1 MEASELEA
9 EEVFPFD
16 INPLYEGERIR
27 KEDLFVEL
35 CGQSKPGFELVLYEP
50 DPETIKDG
58 EVTPIGP
65 DLTEME
71 EGGTY
76 AYAMIYK
83 VHGKQIDKD
92 LEAVRER
99 KNHEYQGYM
108 MEINNE

>member
-35 CGQSKPGFELVLYEP
+35 CGQSKPGFKLVLYEP

-76 AYAMIYK
+76 AYRIAAR
-83 VHGKQIDKD
+83 VLNESGSSGC
-92 LEAVRER
+92 EGCR
-99 KNHEYQGYM
+99 QGG
-108 MEINNE
+108 